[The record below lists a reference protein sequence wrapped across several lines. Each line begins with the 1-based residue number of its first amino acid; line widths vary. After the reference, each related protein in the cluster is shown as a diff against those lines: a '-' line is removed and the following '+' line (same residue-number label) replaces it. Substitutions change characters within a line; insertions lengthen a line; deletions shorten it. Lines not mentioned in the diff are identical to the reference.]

1 MTGVEHCKYENGDTN
16 TGTCVLCS
24 EYTFLEDC
32 QNAGL
37 TDDGILDC
45 ENVCGLQPEPVP
57 EEEVCTDEYGEVIDC
72 PVEESSDTETGGEDT
87 GEDTGDSTVVEEEE
101 VATS

>member
-45 ENVCGLQPEPVP
+45 ENVCGLQPEPIP
-57 EEEVCTDEYGEVIDC
+57 DEEECTDENGEVIDC
-72 PVEESSDTETGGEDT
+72 PEESADTETGGEET

-101 VATS
+101 AATS